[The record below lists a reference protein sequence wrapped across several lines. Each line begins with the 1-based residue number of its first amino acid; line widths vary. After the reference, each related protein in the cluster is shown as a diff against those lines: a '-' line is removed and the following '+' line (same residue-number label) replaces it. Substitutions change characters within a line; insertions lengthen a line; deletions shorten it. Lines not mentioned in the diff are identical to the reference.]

1 MWLSRQLRSAQ
12 GTAELPAADL
22 GVTTISGDSAGV
34 LARGEVRNLPVMGPG
49 GFAWKPDNGTAALLI
64 RGGTGAEEC
73 CVAGVE
79 DPEGK
84 DLEPGEVL
92 IHSNGASIRLNNN
105 GEIHLSGRL
114 YINGE
119 EYQAPVIGE

>member
-1 MWLSRQLRSAQ
+1 M
-12 GTAELPAADL
+12 
-22 GVTTISGDSAGV
+22 
-34 LARGEVRNLPVMGPG
+34 
-49 GFAWKPDNGTAALLI
+49 
-64 RGGTGAEEC
+64 
-73 CVAGVE
+73 
-79 DPEGK
+79 
-84 DLEPGEVL
+84 EPGELL